1 MPATWTSATLLTKF
15 NQLAGRPAT
24 GDALADATKY
34 TMLSDAQ
41 GEVIADVAA
50 RAPWTLYSKA
60 AYSATPTLST
70 SDQQVFTF
78 GTDVNGNPLFPIGKV
93 MIYPSLQSIPDY
105 PWREGYDYIQEGTQ
119 IRIPDNGTYAG
130 TLYWRGIAPPL
141 DIDGTNQ
148 PALIPVNSRI
158 LIVYKAVNFYASTGN
173 RNAELADK
181 MQQLYDR
188 DFARWML
195 VWKTQFQNGGALG
208 TLTGRDMAIVGYGQN
223 TYAGA

>member
-1 MPATWTSATLLTKF
+1 MS
-15 NQLAGRPAT
+15 
-24 GDALADATKY
+24 DATKY

-60 AYSATPTLST
+60 AYSSTPTLST

-130 TLYWRGIAPPL
+130 TLYWRGIAPVL

-148 PALIPVNSRI
+148 PSLIPVNSRI

-195 VWKTQFQNGGALG
+195 VWKSQFANGGGLG